1 MMNRNSVLE
10 HEPYLSDQ
18 MKIILRTSSNPNS
31 IKDECFIIVNMAL
44 VQASFPVHSL
54 SQIYDELA

>member
-1 MMNRNSVLE
+1 MG
-10 HEPYLSDQ
+10 
-18 MKIILRTSSNPNS
+18 
-31 IKDECFIIVNMAL
+31 IVNMAL